1 MSPAEYPAVHEYAK
15 YRWHLSGLSAARP
28 LGYLDNM
35 SAPSRSSSRPADQ
48 VASSLEQGRKLIFQ
62 LTCGGYLLYLLAH
75 RLLVPGA
82 PLSALGPELLIGYI
96 CAVAVLLS
104 ALPTIQFR
112 LLTSA
117 LALTFLPYAAY
128 VLLDAMHGLPV
139 GYLAWTPMFVVL
151 CFCILGWQLG
161 AVVTGSFLTAM
172 LCGLWLLGHDP
183 PARFDAWLS
192 LSVMMLSLSLVC
204 ALITRFVEKRL
215 RLGQETSLQL
225 AAARMDA
232 LTGVMGRAAA
242 ELFLLQGLELAQQER
257 LPLSLLIC
265 DLDNFKA
272 INDRYGHPAGDAVL
286 KSAARRLRRQTG
298 NHGQVGRWGGEEF
311 IAILPGMAKPEAMV
325 LAERMRRA
333 IASQDLAGLS
343 VTASFG
349 VAAYRRGDSLADLF
363 ERADQRLY
371 EAKNSG
377 RDTVRG

>member
-1 MSPAEYPAVHEYAK
+1 M
-15 YRWHLSGLSAARP
+15 SGLSAARP

-35 SAPSRSSSRPADQ
+35 SASSRSSSHPADQ

-75 RLLVPGA
+75 RLFLPGA

-96 CAVAVLLS
+96 CAVAVMLS
-104 ALPTIQFR
+104 LLPTIHFR
-112 LLTSA
+112 LLTSV
-117 LALTFLPYAAY
+117 LTLIFLPYTAYLLLAAMY
-128 VLLDAMHGLPV
+128 QLPV

-151 CFCILGWQLG
+151 CFCILGWRLG
-161 AVVTGSFLTAM
+161 AVVTGSLLTAM
-172 LCGLWLLGHDP
+172 LCGLWLLRSAP
-183 PARFDAWLS
+183 PAWLDAWLS
-192 LSVMMLSLSLVC
+192 LSVMLLALALVC

-215 RLGQETSLQL
+215 LIGHQASLQL

-242 ELFLLQGLELAQQER
+242 ENFLTQGLQLALQER

-265 DLDNFKA
+265 DIDNFKA
-272 INDRYGHPAGDAVL
+272 VNDRYGHPVGDAVL

-298 NHGQVGRWGGEEF
+298 NDGQVGRWGGEEF
-311 IAILPGMAKPEAMV
+311 VAILPGMAKPEALV
-325 LAERMRRA
+325 LAERMRKA
-333 IASQDLAGLS
+333 ISSQDLAGLS

-349 VAAYRRGDSLADLF
+349 VAAYRSGDSIADLL

-371 EAKNSG
+371 EAKNGG
-377 RDTVRG
+377 RNAVRG